1 MKVMKK
7 LVGVAGLLIVAAGIG
22 FWERPVSYYN
32 EANYL
37 REFLSGTESRSIQVA
52 GHRVHYLAEGP
63 AGGPVVVLV
72 HGLGGNAEE
81 WRNLA
86 SWLVKAGFRV
96 YLPDLPGFGRSE
108 QPADFSYSVHDQA
121 DVVVG
126 FLDAL
131 RLKQV
136 DLGGSSM
143 GGWIVQL
150 VAGRH
155 PERVRRLVIFD
166 SAGLYKMPD
175 WDVWLFMPQTPE
187 ELKHLDALLMPN
199 PPWVPGF
206 IAQDILRVSMRRDWI
221 THRALDA
228 MLTGHDATDQLLPQ
242 LKMPVLLVW
251 GAEDH
256 ITPLNMGQTIHRLIP
271 QSQLEVIAGCGHLAP
286 SQCTAQIGPKVV
298 AFVKR

>member
-7 LVGVAGLLIVAAGIG
+7 LLGVAGLLVVAAGIG
-22 FWERPVSYYN
+22 FWARPVSYYN

-37 REFLSGTESRSIQVA
+37 REFLSGVESRSVQVA

-72 HGLGGNAEE
+72 HGLGGQAED
-81 WRNLA
+81 WLNLA
-86 SWLVKAGFRV
+86 PYLVKAGYRV
-96 YLPDLPGFGRSE
+96 VLPDLPGYGRSE
-108 QPADFSYSVHDQA
+108 QPGDFSYSVHDEA
-121 DVVVG
+121 EVVVG

-131 RLKQV
+131 GLKQA
-136 DLGGSSM
+136 DLGGWSM